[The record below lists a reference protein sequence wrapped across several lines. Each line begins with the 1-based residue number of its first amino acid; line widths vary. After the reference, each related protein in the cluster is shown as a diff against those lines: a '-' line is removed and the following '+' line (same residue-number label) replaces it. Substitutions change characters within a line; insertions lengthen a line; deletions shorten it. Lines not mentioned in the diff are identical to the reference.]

1 MMDLTFSS
9 GGRTH
14 LSLVQKARLS
24 VFSRM
29 GRGNVFIQS
38 GHIMT
43 AARKQ
48 ALREN
53 AAKFDLDAELKK
65 LKA

>member
-9 GGRTH
+9 AGRT
-14 LSLVQKARLS
+14 
-24 VFSRM
+24 
-29 GRGNVFIQS
+29 QS

>member
-1 MMDLTFSS
+1 MDLTFSHA
-9 GGRTH
+9 RH
-14 LSLVQKARLS
+14 ANLSLVQKARLS

-38 GHIMT
+38 GRIMT

-48 ALREN
+48 ALRDN